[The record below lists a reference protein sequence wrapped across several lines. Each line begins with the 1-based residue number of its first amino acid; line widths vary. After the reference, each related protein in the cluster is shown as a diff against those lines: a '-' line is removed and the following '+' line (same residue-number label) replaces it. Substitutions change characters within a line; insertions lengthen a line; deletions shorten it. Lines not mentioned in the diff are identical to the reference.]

1 MYCYTLYAIEN
12 EMNIESTL
20 EHLIHI
26 LKSLSCQNSI
36 ADFALT
42 LAVAQKVDSI
52 PISENLYF
60 IIIKIYNEWC

>member
-1 MYCYTLYAIEN
+1 MYCYTLYVIEN

-26 LKSLSCQNSI
+26 LKSFSCQNSI

-42 LAVAQKVDSI
+42 LAVAQKVVSI

-60 IIIKIYNEWC
+60 IMNKIYS

>member
-1 MYCYTLYAIEN
+1 MYCYTLYVIEN

-20 EHLIHI
+20 EHLIYI

-42 LAVAQKVDSI
+42 LEVAQKVDSI

-60 IIIKIYNEWC
+60 IIIKIYS